1 MNMNIKP
8 AFRFQFGAF
17 LKGAIV
23 MFLIMAAI
31 MTAFM
36 SLTVGVDSQTVV
48 MSFSGYGFATMI
60 FMFVMGIVNIRSD
73 LRISLQ
79 FGVSRRTSFIC
90 EVLAALSTSV
100 LLAVAGEALN
110 GIAQAISA
118 EKSNFFVADLYQL
131 IYIGTNTPRLS
142 AGQHIMSIL
151 FNTGFALS
159 VCLVGMFFSLMFW
172 RLNKFWTVVA
182 ALCIPVVINGG
193 PIILYRLGFD
203 MVAFGRWLAASPINF
218 MFCFAIGGIIA
229 GTIDWMLLRKANI
242 LAAR

>member
-1 MNMNIKP
+1 MNMNIRP
-8 AFRFQFGAF
+8 TFRFQFMVF
-17 LKGAIV
+17 IKGAIV

-36 SLTVGVDSQTVV
+36 TLTVGVDSQTVV

-90 EVLAALSTSV
+90 EVLAALSV
-100 LLAVAGEALN
+100 AALLAVAGEVMN

-118 EKSNFFVADLYQL
+118 DKSSIFVADLYQL
-131 IYIGTNTPRLS
+131 IYVGINTQKLS
-142 AGQHIMSIL
+142 VGQHIMSIL
-151 FNTGFALS
+151 FNTGFSLS
-159 VCLVGMFFSLMFW
+159 VCLAGMFFSLMFW
-172 RLNKFWTVVA
+172 RLNKFWTIVA

-193 PIILYRLGFD
+193 PIVLYMMGFD
-203 MVAFGRWLAASPINF
+203 LAAFGRWLAASPINF
-218 MFCFAIGGIIA
+218 MVCFAVGSIIA

>member
-8 AFRFQFGAF
+8 TFKFQFMVF
-17 LKGAIV
+17 LKGAVV

-31 MTAFM
+31 LTAFM
-36 SLTVGVDSQTVV
+36 SFAVKADARTVI

-73 LRISLQ
+73 LRLSLQ

-90 EVLAALSTSV
+90 EVLAALSISL
-100 LLAVAGEALN
+100 LLAAAGEVIN

-118 EKSNFFVADLYQL
+118 DKSNIFVTDLYQL

-142 AGQHIMSIL
+142 VGQHIMSIL
-151 FNTGFALS
+151 LNTGFSLS
-159 VCLVGMFFSLMFW
+159 VCLTGMFFSLLFW
-172 RLNKFWTVVA
+172 RLNKFWTIVA

-203 MVAFGRWLAASPINF
+203 LVGFGRWLAASPANF
-218 MFCFAIGGIIA
+218 MLCFAGAGLIA
-229 GTIDWMLLRKANI
+229 GAVDWMLLRRANI